1 MLSQQSE
8 GRCKY
13 EIDYLSINCVKAAGR
28 PRGPWKPSPRDQRAH
43 WSKPIPALLLLL
55 CRIGSGRARDQ
66 IPANELEG
74 ACGGGGGWCRVSP
87 GRTRSSCRGLRWAFG
102 NPKEHGARKPLSRGW
117 RSRPG
122 GRAGS
127 SRRVAEQA
135 CD

>member
-74 ACGGGGGWCRVSP
+74 ACGGGEAGAEFPLGGP
-87 GRTRSSCRGLRWAFG
+87 GPLAGVCDGRLETLRSTAQESL
-102 NPKEHGARKPLSRGW
+102 
-117 RSRPG
+117 
-122 GRAGS
+122 
-127 SRRVAEQA
+127 
-135 CD
+135 